1 MIGGSDQHTVPQ
13 GEGLA
18 GEGFAAVEGGGKV
31 AYDGFVD
38 AERLQE
44 RIEDIVAMGHGAE
57 RIDPDASVGGVDQRG
72 TDRFEPTIGDVLQQ
86 ADVPHGTVECVSV
99 RRIQFREE
107 GQELVSD
114 AVATNGRVAVAA
126 IFAPGGADGTHIRFD
141 FLAGH
146 AQQRT
151 KQRDVGSGNDRLSLH
166 AAQSPPPAGTH
177 EVQQEGFA
185 PVIGLMRDGYASK
198 TFGAAKVGEPAVTQ
212 FPGGHFQADALL
224 GGIGGR
230 VEVLGIKSDAV
241 PPGPVGHK
249 IGIGVGI
256 GSPKMEITVCNRKIL
271 PGPDGFFGQTHR
283 IDAAANRQQ
292 DPLHGYFFFE
302 AKVYVKPNWRASENW
317 MSRRPSGW
325 SSSTMSTVSS

>member
-1 MIGGSDQHTVPQ
+1 MVK
-13 GEGLA
+13 EEALA
-18 GEGFAAVEGGGKV
+18 GKGFSAVQGS
-31 AYDGFVD
+31 
-38 AERLQE
+38 AEIVQDRFGQAVRLQE
-44 RIEDIVAMGHGAE
+44 AVEEKIAVRKGTEGIQENGTVRGIQ
-57 RIDPDASVGGVDQRG
+57 QRG
-72 TDRFEPTIGDVLQQ
+72 TDRFEPGIGHILQGT
-86 ADVPHGTVECVSV
+86 DVPHGTVECVTV

-198 TFGAAKVGEPAVTQ
+198 TFGAAEVGEPAVTQ

-230 VEVLGIKSDAV
+230 VEVLGIKCDAV